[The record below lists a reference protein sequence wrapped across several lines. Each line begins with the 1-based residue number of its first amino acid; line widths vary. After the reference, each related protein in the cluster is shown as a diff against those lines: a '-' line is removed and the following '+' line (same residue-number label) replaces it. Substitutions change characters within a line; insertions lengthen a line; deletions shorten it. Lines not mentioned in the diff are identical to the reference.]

1 MNRMF
6 IIAIAVAGILS
17 SCAGTRNPAQEP
29 ARDQNDTLAFS
40 KLGKGVFF
48 GVNAILRSDTTIIL
62 VSNQDVFRSSSD
74 GVSWESIAEPLPH
87 NNITAVDAEHD
98 TIYAGSGH
106 GTVYKSTDHG
116 LQWKVLQRSNIGT
129 IRGFGIS
136 AEPLAF
142 DNPSTHVWP
151 RPTLALTQVD
161 STITQTSPLG
171 IRRSY
176 TWRAFQGARARIA
189 SDSLIVLTSGEA
201 DIIVYYLNDGHTD
214 TMSASLLQGQTVS
227 SLAMCHDTLF
237 IGTKLALGG
246 VFRVRLGQHQWEQML
261 IDRIEGALDVNTLTV
276 NDRAVYVASR
286 EHGVLVVPHGS
297 NIIRSISNGI
307 HFALHQSVSRYR
319 SSWVVSSRVKGALAF
334 DDNGTNLRI
343 LSTGAPSSPEY
354 VVTALGTSLVMGLAD
369 GSVYVSRDDGNSWE
383 FRSKSFE
390 QSEITN
396 FRVID
401 GSLYATSVTGLYK
414 SIDTARSFTLVTEAL
429 KGENVQSVVKT
440 DSMLIVFASTGTYT
454 LRGNGRMD
462 VFAPNVKADYQV
474 RLNDA
479 IVHNGVVLGA
489 GYPGLFIS
497 HDAGSTW
504 SLVTIPKAMVLRTV
518 YCDDTSVYVVGDDG
532 DIYVSRKPTWLQG
545 LTSN

>member
-62 VSNQDVFRSSSD
+62 VSNQDVFRSSND